1 MCYNDST
8 YGKPN
13 LALTN
18 YWLQQAAQQDHT
30 ESQYNLGICYELGHG
45 IEKDLQ
51 KAAEY
56 YQKAAEKGYAPAQ
69 YNLGVCYYNGNGVEK
84 NIENAKKWFELAAP
98 QGHQKAI
105 EALEIINR

>member
-1 MCYNDST
+1 
-8 YGKPN
+8 
-13 LALTN
+13 
-18 YWLQQAAQQDHT
+18 
-30 ESQYNLGICYELGHG
+30 GICYELGHG
-45 IEKDLQ
+45 VEKDFP
-51 KAAEY
+51 KAIEY

-84 NIENAKKWFELAAP
+84 SIENAKKWFELAAP